1 MKRNIIVTKKASP
14 HPMAAILS
22 RVLLTRSLPEY
33 FRDVLRSSDVIRSII
48 AVTASQRFMSESV
61 RGMFISTTIIY

>member
-1 MKRNIIVTKKASP
+1 MNRNIVVTRKASP

-22 RVLLTRSLPEY
+22 RVLLTRSLVEY
-33 FRDVLRSSDVIRSII
+33 FGDALISSDVIRSMI
-48 AVTASQRFMSESV
+48 AVIASQRFMSERV